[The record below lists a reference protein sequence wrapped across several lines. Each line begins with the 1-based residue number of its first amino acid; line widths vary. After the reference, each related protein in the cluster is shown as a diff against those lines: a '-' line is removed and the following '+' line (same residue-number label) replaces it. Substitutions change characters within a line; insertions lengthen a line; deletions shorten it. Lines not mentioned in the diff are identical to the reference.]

1 MVFNKVKLAIAG
13 VLVTVV
19 LGTLALG
26 YRHYTGLLAERA
38 ALQADNIRLETAVET
53 QHETI
58 DAQAAAIDEWDQA
71 QRALIARMEELER
84 VQRDATA
91 ETRRLNEL
99 FSDHDLT
106 DLARERPGLIAPRI
120 TDGAARANR
129 LLECATGAGGADCP
143 D

>member
-1 MVFNKVKLAIAG
+1 MVFNKTRLIIAG
-13 VLVTVV
+13 VLIAGV
-19 LGTLALG
+19 LGIVTLG
-26 YRHYTGLLAERA
+26 YHHYTSLLAERE
-38 ALQADNIRLETAVET
+38 ALRADNIRLETAVET

-58 DAQAAAIDEWDQA
+58 DAQAAAIEQWDQA
-71 QRALIARMEELER
+71 QQALLARMEELER
-84 VQRDATA
+84 VQRAAAD

-106 DLARERPGLIAPRI
+106 ELARERPGLIAPVL

-129 LLECATGAGGADCP
+129 LLECATGAGGEDCP

>member
-1 MVFNKVKLAIAG
+1 MAFSSLKLALAG
-13 VLVTVV
+13 VLLAGV

-53 QHETI
+53 QHRTI
-58 DAQAAAIDEWDQA
+58 DAQSAAIDEWEQA
-71 QRALIARMEELER
+71 QRALIARMEDLER
-84 VQRDATA
+84 VQREATA

-99 FSDHDLT
+99 FSEHDFT